1 MGQSSSRS
9 RRRDDYHQTYPHHLP
24 HRPPP
29 PLPPTQIPPYNPY
42 PPPSQPNFTTPY
54 YSHPPPPPPYYYAY
68 RPQPS
73 SMYGGLMSSLE
84 SLGQSIFPSYYR
96 MNQRNP
102 NQGNLWLASG
112 APPRPAAIPPYP
124 SSSEAS
130 SSALVAPP
138 PYVEHQKAKKVKND
152 VNLHKD
158 MILLEVD
165 EQNQEQY
172 LVSFVYDAVVDGSL
186 TIYYFAKEGANC
198 SFSSTEESIYKPRSY
213 PFEQGTGKKFCQPSG
228 DGVDLAFF
236 DLESLSKPSTGAIFP
251 LVIYAEARRST
262 PTADHSAQSTPAHV
276 QITLAI
282 IEKNSK
288 GAFQV
293 KVAKQILWIDGERYE
308 LQEIFGLVNSSD
320 EPLND
325 GDDDIGKECVIC
337 MTEQRNT
344 AVFPCRHLC
353 MCADCAKS
361 LRLQSNKCPICRQ
374 PVEKLMEINVNSSGV

>member
-1 MGQSSSRS
+1 MN
-9 RRRDDYHQTYPHHLP
+9 T
-24 HRPPP
+24 
-29 PLPPTQIPPYNPY
+29 
-42 PPPSQPNFTTPY
+42 
-54 YSHPPPPPPYYYAY
+54 
-68 RPQPS
+68 
-73 SMYGGLMSSLE
+73 LE
-84 SLGQSIFPSYYR
+84 SLGRNVFPSYYR
-96 MNQRNP
+96 MNQGNP
-102 NQGNLWLASG
+102 NQGNAWLNSG

-130 SSALVAPP
+130 SSALAAVP

-165 EQNQEQY
+165 ERNQEQY
-172 LVSFVYDAVVDGSL
+172 LVSFVYDAVVDGSV

-198 SFSSTEESIYKPRSY
+198 SFSSTEESIYKPRTY

-228 DGVDLAFF
+228 DGVDLGFF
-236 DLESLSKPSTGAIFP
+236 DLDSLSKPSTGGIFP
-251 LVIYAEARRST
+251 LVIYAEAHRPTS
-262 PTADHSAQSTPAHV
+262 TADHSAQSTPAHV

-288 GAFQV
+288 GTFQV

-374 PVEKLMEINVNSSGV
+374 PVEKLMEINVNGSGA